1 MLGTLSTAVRFGGGF
16 LGVLCLLGLVGGL
29 VMIYYNDLNCVNFI
43 RLMWFVVGGAG
54 CITFAHLLSTSGNFA
69 IATMSGFIGAF
80 SIIATCF
87 TGCYCY
93 FKLNH
98 GGWYSFVTRYSFACF
113 RTGESLA
120 KL

>member
-69 IATMSGFIGAF
+69 TATMSGFIGAF

-98 GGWYSFVTRYSFACF
+98 GGRYSFVTRHSFACF